1 MPLALMILGLV
12 SGIKQM
18 QSGNKI
24 GGMLSGL
31 SSIYKADNIFNVDT
45 PTYNNVMSDS
55 GARRNYL

>member
-1 MPLALMILGLV
+1 MILGLV

-18 QSGNKI
+18 QQGNKV

-45 PTYNNVMSDS
+45 PTYSNVLSDS
-55 GARRNYL
+55 GVRRNYL